1 MNISTFINPCVPEV
15 SMTKYLFYTAAT
27 SVLILSGCGGHDS
40 SAKVLVPKIES
51 YKAALGT
58 MVGCGK
64 QIEGA
69 KELISEAEG
78 SYKSR
83 AFKKYIDSAM
93 KEIGRAEKTCD
104 KYERFKGEAS
114 TPQENLE
121 KMSASVVDGIKSAL
135 TVIENGIS
143 QQEAYK
149 AVGH

>member
-1 MNISTFINPCVPEV
+1 
-15 SMTKYLFYTAAT
+15 MTKYLIYTAAT
-27 SVLILSGCGGHDS
+27 SVLILSGCGGHNS

-69 KELISEAEG
+69 KELIFEAEG

-83 AFKKYIDSAM
+83 AFQKYIESAM

-121 KMSASVVDGIKSAL
+121 KMYMEKRL
-135 TVIENGIS
+135 TLYLENQVHS
-143 QQEAYK
+143 QSERIQKYRIRTQNCCYLTSM
-149 AVGH
+149 GL